1 MSLSGGAVVKNP
13 PDNAA
18 DVREKGLILGS
29 GRTPRGRDWQ
39 PTPVFLPEESHGQRS
54 LVNYSLRVCKES
66 NVTEQLTLKCE
77 YMFSCGKSEINQESI
92 KKK

>member
-39 PTPVFLPEESHGQRS
+39 PTPVFLPEESQGRRS
-54 LVNYSLRVCKES
+54 LASYGRWGCKEWD
-66 NVTEQLTLKCE
+66 TKEAT
-77 YMFSCGKSEINQESI
+77 
-92 KKK
+92 